1 MASIGHVMVGAWAA
15 RMAPLSGVRWRDTL
29 LLGSLALLPDLD
41 VIAFAL
47 RVPYAAPFGH
57 RGAAHS
63 LVAALLVG
71 LAAALLAR
79 ALGARAARAGAIA
92 TLVVASH
99 GLLDALTDGGLGV
112 AVFWPFSNERFF
124 APWRPLPVAPI
135 GARFWSGRG
144 LAVVAVE
151 LCWFAPLVLW
161 TLLGA
166 GRKRPS
172 LPSCPS

>member
-1 MASIGHVMVGAWAA
+1 VTRCCWDRSRCLRA
-15 RMAPLSGVRWRDTL
+15 RSV
-29 LLGSLALLPDLD
+29 
-41 VIAFAL
+41 
-47 RVPYAAPFGH
+47 
-57 RGAAHS
+57 
-63 LVAALLVG
+63 
-71 LAAALLAR
+71 
-79 ALGARAARAGAIA
+79 RAGAIA